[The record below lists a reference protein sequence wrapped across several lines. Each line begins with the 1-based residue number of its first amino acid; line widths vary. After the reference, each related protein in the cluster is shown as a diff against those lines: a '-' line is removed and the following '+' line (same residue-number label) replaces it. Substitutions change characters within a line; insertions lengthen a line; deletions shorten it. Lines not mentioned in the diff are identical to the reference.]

1 MEHKG
6 RTFLLLVAMVFLGTE
21 AFGDGDGP
29 LVLDYYKEKC
39 PLLEEIVRHNV
50 EVAVFKDPRMA
61 ASLLRLHFHDC
72 FVMVTLF
79 FSLANFNFQV
89 NWLSSILQGEIGSI

>member
-6 RTFLLLVAMVFLGTE
+6 RTFLILVAMVFHGTE
-21 AFGDGDGP
+21 AFSDGDGP

-72 FVMVTLF
+72 FVMVTVF
-79 FSLANFNFQV
+79 FSLANFK
-89 NWLSSILQGEIGSI
+89 